1 MKIVESS
8 SQELFSKMFKM
19 FPQKIKKI
27 NKKKISKGKIWI
39 FKNILRVE
47 NEKIDELSSSQQKL
61 LSKMFKR
68 FKKEIEKKI
77 TERKKK
83 KLNLYE

>member
-68 FKKEIEKKI
+68 FKKKLKKRLLKEKVKN
-77 TERKKK
+77 K
-83 KLNLYE
+83 